1 MPNFGVTFPELKL
14 TRGDML
20 LTHGIAPSVCVAYAV
35 AEPTDAMYGDLAFT
49 DGDMPI
55 LTFKDCA
62 IDQYT
67 LTPPAVRRGFRYRV
81 LILDRRWKWKHC
93 LISGR
98 YNVRLADGTIKADTK
113 KTYKEVLEILLKALG
128 ETSYDIRLTEEGLEP
143 PEVNWSSQRADLQL
157 AYLCDRVGC
166 LIVLRLDNTIKIVPY
181 GEGPTYPTTGFELNP
196 VIDTNPSALPKYVA
210 ATLGPT
216 KFQMKIK
223 LEAVGVDRDGSIRPI
238 DELTYKPDAGWKY
251 EIPGVFANV
260 PDGEE
265 RQLARDT
272 VYRWYRIQAFAD
284 GTKELPDSDYTIE
297 NITDIL
303 PLLPQLADVS
313 DDTADTP
320 FLDGYFFNSDLK
332 GINEE
337 TGEFSRFDEEFELD
351 TERGIVKLPYA
362 VFKVIAAGDAVGHQ
376 DPAELYLTAAFY
388 ARKNPVSALWFYEY
402 SHEINKRSTNGY
414 GTAQVEQLDMFRC
427 LIQEYIEKT
436 RTTLRDNKTNVEEQ
450 ARMLAESHAKIYTAL
465 PTMSMQWNGLYKIDI
480 DGNVPM
486 LRWLVGGKA
495 ATTWG
500 GKNLEYHY
508 QTMSRSEKRLR
519 YESARALHL

>member
-1 MPNFGVTFPELKL
+1 MPNFGVTFPGLKL

-49 DGDMPI
+49 DGATPI
-55 LTFKDCA
+55 LSFKNCA

-98 YNVRLADGTIKADTK
+98 YNVRLADGSIKADTK

-128 ETSYDIRLTEEGLEP
+128 ETNYDIRLTAEGLEP
-143 PEVNWSSQRADLQL
+143 HEVNWSRQRADLQL
-157 AYLCDRVGC
+157 AYLCDRIGC
-166 LIVLRLDNTIKIVPY
+166 LIVLKLDDTIKIVPY
-181 GEGPTYPTTGFELNP
+181 GEGTTYPATGFELNP
-196 VIDTNPSALPKYVA
+196 VIDTNPSALPKNVV

-223 LEAVGVDRDGSIRPI
+223 LEAVGVDYDGSIRPI
-238 DELTYKPDAGWKY
+238 DELTYKPSNGWQY
-251 EIPGVFANV
+251 EIPGVFSNV

-272 VYRWYRIQAFAD
+272 VYRWYRIKEFSD
-284 GTKELPDSDYTIE
+284 GSLDLPVPEYTISD
-297 NITDIL
+297 IQDIL

-313 DDTADTP
+313 DDTAETP
-320 FLDGYFFNSDLK
+320 FVEGYLFNSDLK

-337 TGEFSRFDEEFELD
+337 AGDFARFDDEFELD

-362 VFKVIAAGDAVGHQ
+362 VFRVLETGHQ
-376 DPAELYLTAAFY
+376 DPAELFLTAAFY
-388 ARKNPVSALWFYEY
+388 ARKGPTYSRWLHEY
-402 SHEINKRSTNGY
+402 SHEINKQSSTGF
-414 GTAQVEQLDMFRC
+414 GDAQVEQLDMFRC
-427 LIQEYIEKT
+427 LIQHYSDLSK
-436 RTTLRDNKTNVEEQ
+436 TTLDDNRNDVNEQ

-465 PTMSMQWNGLYKIDI
+465 PTMSMQWNGLYPIDL
-480 DGNVPM
+480 DGNVHM